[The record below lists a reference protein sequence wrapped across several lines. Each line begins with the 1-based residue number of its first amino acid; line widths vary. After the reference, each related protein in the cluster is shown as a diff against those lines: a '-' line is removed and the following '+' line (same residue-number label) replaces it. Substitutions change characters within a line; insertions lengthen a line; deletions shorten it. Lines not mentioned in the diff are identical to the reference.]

1 MKRRSKTL
9 MAGGVAA
16 ALLVLS
22 PVVASTPT
30 FRPSAAAGDR
40 LPAEEAGTTLG
51 VDGRLLTGMLAP
63 HWGADGRILTGGF
76 LQRHPGEGPH
86 YGQVPAHLKDAVE
99 AEGPKT
105 VYLNDWTGDT
115 VAVTFP

>member
-1 MKRRSKTL
+1 MKRGSKTL
-9 MAGGVAA
+9 MAVGAVA
-16 ALLVLS
+16 ALLALS
-22 PVVASTPT
+22 PVVASIATPQ
-30 FRPSAAAGDR
+30 PAGEAGDR

-51 VDGRLLTGMLAP
+51 ADGRLLTGMLAP